1 MELPSPLPLPGALAQ
16 APQPAPQSAPQPA
29 TERSAADAA
38 LRATATKFEAAFLT
52 PMVEEMLRTAGPAT
66 FGAGHAEEI
75 WRSVLAGAIAGEI
88 AESGSTGIADSL
100 ARQMKAY
107 GG

>member
-1 MELPSPLPLPGALAQ
+1 MDVTASS
-16 APQPAPQSAPQPA
+16 QP
-29 TERSAADAA
+29 AA
-38 LRATATKFEAAFLT
+38 LRDSSTRPAEEAALRRTATRFEAAFLT